1 MDDYTSLPDDGI
13 YSLSEL
19 IELLKK
25 FPSNATVHVC
35 GNLEDRPIEE
45 GYTMV
50 YDPIINSVTFM
61 GDIVTID

>member
-1 MDDYTSLPDDGI
+1 MHDYTSLPEDGI
-13 YSLSEL
+13 YRLSEL

-45 GYTMV
+45 GSTMT
-50 YDPIINSVTFM
+50 YDPIRNSVTFM
-61 GDIVTID
+61 GDIVAID

>member
-1 MDDYTSLPDDGI
+1 MDDYTSLPEDGI

-35 GNLEDRPIEE
+35 GNIEDRPIEE
-45 GYTMV
+45 GSTMA
-50 YDPIINSVTFM
+50 YDPIRNSVTFM
-61 GDIVTID
+61 GDVAMID

>member
-1 MDDYTSLPDDGI
+1 MDDYTSLPEDGI

-35 GNLEDRPIEE
+35 GNIEDRPIEE
-45 GYTMV
+45 EWNMT
-50 YDPIINSVTFM
+50 YDPIRNSVTFM
-61 GDIVTID
+61 GDVAMID